1 MPDYRTQIAD
11 FLKTHGPARP
21 REILDKVG
29 GTTSALNRVL
39 AQMLEA
45 KELKAIGKTR
55 GRTYALPGQ
64 KVDDPAAPAK
74 RKAKKPPR
82 RAPAKKKRT
91 AHRRA
96 RRAHRARKAKPS
108 PFLASITADHRLVI
122 NHGAAAP
129 QVFSPEHTREI
140 ADIAFANFT
149 Q

>member
-1 MPDYRTQIAD
+1 MPDLRIQITD
-11 FLKTHGPARP
+11 FLKAHGPARP

-29 GTTSALNRVL
+29 GKQGALNRVL

-45 KELKAIGKTR
+45 KELAAAGATK

-64 KVDDPAAPAK
+64 KLDAGAAPAR
-74 RKAKKPPR
+74 RKAKKSPR

-96 RRAHRARKAKPS
+96 RRTHRAPKAAPA

-122 NHGAAAP
+122 NHGADGP

-140 ADIAFANFT
+140 ADIAFANFE